1 MNREDTIK
9 ILSVLRGAYPAFYRD
24 ITKQEAE
31 STIALWESMFDEEPY
46 ELVGAA
52 VKAFIS
58 GDSKGFPPAI
68 GQIKERVRQIT
79 QPEELTEQ
87 EAWAFVSK
95 ALRNSIY
102 GSEEEFAKLPPEVQ
116 AVVHDPGQLRQ
127 WATSPAEDV
136 ETVVASNFMRSFRAK
151 QKVTREYMALPSSVK
166 QIMISA
172 GYKSDPAQVGLVK
185 IFGGERYA
193 GASRDRQ
200 DREGGLPVLDADGDT
215 PFDVCRES
223 AQAVRRLGR

>member
-1 MNREDTIK
+1 MTREETIK

-58 GDSKGFPPAI
+58 GDAKGFPPAI
-68 GQIKERVRQIT
+68 GQIKERIRLIT
-79 QPEELTEQ
+79 TPEEMTEQ
-87 EAWAFVSK
+87 EAWTYVSK
-95 ALRNSIY
+95 ALRNSTY

-127 WATSPAEDV
+127 WAMSPADDV
-136 ETVVASNFMRSFRAK
+136 ESVIASNFMRSFRVK
-151 QKVTREYMALPSSVK
+151 QKTNKEYMALPTEVK
-166 QIMISA
+166 RLMISA
-172 GYKSDPAQVGLVK
+172 GYRSEPTEVGLVRM
-185 IFGGERYA
+185 FGGERDVQRL
-193 GASRDRQ
+193 GTPRGELGFEDR
-200 DREGGLPVLDADGDT
+200 LPLLDAG
-215 PFDVCRES
+215 E
-223 AQAVRRLGR
+223 